1 VAPCRQAGA
10 ATRADDPGRAW
21 DIKRTC
27 MSTILGEWGIYD
39 FLLVAVVSLMAGG
52 IAYVKSPCWKAF
64 LSLLPLPSTLAI
76 LALNQ
81 PVDASFLLGL
91 LLTALFYY
99 LAFALHH
106 KCNLP
111 IVPAIAVAAVAYG
124 LTGMAALPILPNS
137 PKIFFVVLGFLVFL
151 GVILG
156 HALQNVKEEG
166 YRTSLPPYVK
176 LPLVMAIVFLLV
188 NMKHLLLGFMVT
200 FPMVGI
206 AGAYE
211 MRRCPRTLFAQLPQM
226 FFTVGALMTVC
237 FLTQHV
243 IGLAG
248 GLALGWIAYLAVLLC
263 LRKDAVLRHATQLWQ
278 ERHWKWGWAKSAAGR
293 QPGR

>member
-1 VAPCRQAGA
+1 
-10 ATRADDPGRAW
+10 
-21 DIKRTC
+21 
-27 MSTILGEWGIYD
+27 MSTIFGAWGVYD
-39 FLLVAVVSLMAGG
+39 FLLIAVVSLMAGG
-52 IAYVKSPCWKAF
+52 VAYVTSPRWKAF
-64 LSLLPLPSTLAI
+64 LSLLPLPSTLAV
-76 LALNQ
+76 LALGQ
-81 PVDASFLLGL
+81 PVDVSFLLGL

-106 KCNLP
+106 KGGLP

-124 LTGMAALPILPNS
+124 LAGMAVLPVLPNS
-137 PKIFFVVLGFLVFL
+137 PKMFLVVFGFLIFL

-156 HALQNVKEEG
+156 RSLQHVKEEG

-200 FPMVGI
+200 FPMVGV

-226 FFTVGALMTVC
+226 FFAVGSLMTVC
-237 FLTQHV
+237 FLAQPV
-243 IGLAG
+243 IGLEG
-248 GLALGWIAYLAVLLC
+248 GLVLGWGAYLAVLLC
-263 LRKDAVLRHATQLWQ
+263 LRKDAVLRHATQLWR
-278 ERHWKWGWAKSAAGR
+278 ELPLKWGWAKSVVVR
-293 QPGR
+293 RPGR

>member
-1 VAPCRQAGA
+1 
-10 ATRADDPGRAW
+10 
-21 DIKRTC
+21 
-27 MSTILGEWGIYD
+27 MSTIFGELGVYD
-39 FLLVAVVSLMAGG
+39 FLLIAVVSLMAGG
-52 IAYVKSPCWKAF
+52 VAYVKSPQWKAF

-76 LALNQ
+76 LAVNQ

-106 KCNLP
+106 TCGQP

-124 LTGMAALPILPNS
+124 VAGMAVLPVLPNS
-137 PKIFFVVLGFLVFL
+137 PKMFWVAFGFLIFL
-151 GVILG
+151 GVILS
-156 HALQNVKEEG
+156 HSLQNVREEG

-226 FFTVGALMTVC
+226 FFTVGSLMTVC

-263 LRKDAVLRHATQLWQ
+263 LRKAAVLRHATQLWQ
-278 ERHWKWGWAKSAAGR
+278 ELHWKWGWAKSVVGR
-293 QPGR
+293 RPGR